1 MAMTTEERA
10 LERMGK
16 NFPIA
21 QIKTFDLQMI
31 MIIIA
36 SNRPQGRLDNS
47 EVLGRLL
54 DYLLIRLI
62 TVFDPDFFRV
72 FFLVLR
78 FVSIFLGATGFLVLL
93 GVARF
98 GCCVLQANEESV
110 VSTMARII
118 AKRSGNRSGSFAFK
132 DSMRKIIGN

>member
-1 MAMTTEERA
+1 
-10 LERMGK
+10 
-16 NFPIA
+16 
-21 QIKTFDLQMI
+21 MI

-36 SNRPQGRLDNS
+36 SNWPQGQLDNS

-78 FVSIFLGATGFLVLL
+78 FYFF
-93 GVARF
+93 
-98 GCCVLQANEESV
+98 VLQV
-110 VSTMARII
+110 RVL
-118 AKRSGNRSGSFAFK
+118 RSSG
-132 DSMRKIIGN
+132 

>member
-1 MAMTTEERA
+1 
-10 LERMGK
+10 MG
-16 NFPIA
+16 A
-21 QIKTFDLQMI
+21 IKRFDLQMI

-36 SNRPQGRLDNS
+36 SNWPQGQLDNS

-78 FVSIFLGATGFLVLL
+78 FYFF
-93 GVARF
+93 
-98 GCCVLQANEESV
+98 VLQV
-110 VSTMARII
+110 RVL
-118 AKRSGNRSGSFAFK
+118 RSSG
-132 DSMRKIIGN
+132 